1 MDNNTEQVKKFFYI
15 ILALVVVLVAFVL
28 IRKNKKEVDINDDS
42 QYDIGQAMVNSVDVV
57 LRESFPVQVGVIVKG
72 DLPDGCTNL
81 GDAKQQLVGKTFN
94 INLETKKLKDGDI
107 MCTQALV
114 PFDTTINLDNV
125 VGISAGEYTV
135 NVNGVSKKF
144 TMDVD
149 NYISNED
156 PLK

>member
-1 MDNNTEQVKKFFYI
+1 MDNNTSQVKKFFFI
-15 ILALVVVLVAFVL
+15 ILALAIILIGFVL
-28 IRKNKKEVDINDDS
+28 LRKNKNKGEENQYEIGMAQVDSVDI
-42 QYDIGQAMVNSVDVV
+42 V
-57 LRESFPVQVGVIVKG
+57 LKESFPVQVDVMVKG
-72 DLPDGCTNL
+72 NLPDGCTEL
-81 GDAKQQLVGKTFN
+81 GDSKQALVAKTFN
-94 INLETKKLKDGDI
+94 VTLETRKLKDVNV

-114 PFDTTINLDNV
+114 PFEKTIALKDV

-135 NVNGVSKKF
+135 DVNGVKKNF

>member
-1 MDNNTEQVKKFFYI
+1 MDNNTAQVKKFFYI
-15 ILALVVVLVAFVL
+15 ILGLVVVLVIFVL
-28 IRKNKKEVDINDDS
+28 LRKDKKDADMVDS
-42 QYDIGQAMVNSVDVV
+42 QYEIGQAMVDSVEVV
-57 LRESFPVQVGVIVKG
+57 LKESFPVQIDVLVEGN
-72 DLPDGCTNL
+72 LPDGCTEL
-81 GDAKQQLVGKTFN
+81 GNARQQLVENTFN
-94 INLETKKLKDGDI
+94 INLETRKLKDTDV

-114 PFDTTINLDNV
+114 PYETTISLDNV

-135 NVNGVSKKF
+135 NVNGVSTTF

>member
-1 MDNNTEQVKKFFYI
+1 MDNNTSQVKKFFFI
-15 ILALVVVLVAFVL
+15 ILALAIILIGFVL
-28 IRKNKKEVDINDDS
+28 LRKNKNKGEENQYEIGMAQVDSVDI
-42 QYDIGQAMVNSVDVV
+42 V
-57 LRESFPVQVGVIVKG
+57 LKESFPVQVDVMVKG
-72 DLPDGCTNL
+72 NLPDGCTEL
-81 GDAKQQLVGKTFN
+81 GDAKQALVAKTFN
-94 INLETKKLKDGDI
+94 ITLETRKLKDTDV

-114 PFDTTINLDNV
+114 PFEETIALENV

-135 NVNGVSKKF
+135 DVNGVKKNF

>member
-15 ILALVVVLVAFVL
+15 ILALIVVLVAFVL
-28 IRKNKKEVDINDDS
+28 IRKNKKDIPSDDS
-42 QYDIGQAMVNSVDVV
+42 QYEIGQAMVNDIDIV
-57 LRESFPVQVGVIVKG
+57 LRESFPVQVGVTVKG

-94 INLETKKLKDGDI
+94 VNLETKKLKDGDI

-114 PFDTTINLDNV
+114 PFETTITLDNV
-125 VGISAGEYTV
+125 VGIAAGEYTV

-144 TMDVD
+144 KMDVD

>member
-1 MDNNTEQVKKFFYI
+1 MDNNTSQVKKFFFI
-15 ILALVVVLVAFVL
+15 ILALAIILIGFVL
-28 IRKNKKEVDINDDS
+28 LRKNKNKGEENQYEIGMAQVDSVDI
-42 QYDIGQAMVNSVDVV
+42 V
-57 LRESFPVQVGVIVKG
+57 LKESFPVQVDVMVKG
-72 DLPDGCTNL
+72 NLPDGCTEL
-81 GDAKQQLVGKTFN
+81 GDAKQALVAKTFN
-94 INLETKKLKDGDI
+94 ITLETRKLKDTDV

-114 PFDTTINLDNV
+114 PFEETIALENV

-135 NVNGVSKKF
+135 NVNGVKKNF

>member
-1 MDNNTEQVKKFFYI
+1 MDNNTTQVKKFFYV

-28 IRKNKKEVDINDDS
+28 IRKNKKDEVV
-42 QYDIGQAMVNSVDVV
+42 YDIGQASVSDFDIV
-57 LRESFPVQVGVIVKG
+57 LKESFPVQVDVVVKG
-72 DLPDGCTNL
+72 DLPDGCTSL
-81 GDAKQQLVGKTFN
+81 GDAKQQLVGNTFN
-94 INLETKKLKDGDI
+94 INLETRKLKDGDV

-114 PFDTTINLDNV
+114 PFEETIALENV
-125 VGISAGEYTV
+125 VGITAGEYSV
-135 NVNGVSKKF
+135 NVNGVVKKF

>member
-1 MDNNTEQVKKFFYI
+1 MENNTQVKNFFYV

-28 IRKNKKEVDINDDS
+28 LRKNKNSNDDNQYEIS
-42 QYDIGQAMVNSVDVV
+42 QATVESIDIV
-57 LRESFPVQVGVIVKG
+57 LKKSFPVQVDVLVNGN
-72 DLPDGCTNL
+72 LPDGCTSL
-81 GDAKQQLVGKTFN
+81 GDIKQQLVGSTFN
-94 INLETKKLKDGDI
+94 INLETRKLKDGDV

-114 PFDTTINLDNV
+114 PFEKNNALENV
-125 VGISAGEYTV
+125 VGITAGEYSV
-135 NVNGVSKKF
+135 NVNGVIKKF